1 MDEMFS
7 PISKQIMPSSIEE
20 RINMYKLR
28 NTLEEKN
35 TKYKIIKQK
44 FLNYRQFNF
53 KLTKGKSEHVPAY
66 ALSYSTLLRKKAQG
80 KIQYN
85 IDDVYYFNR
94 EEIKLISLETF
105 NKLGNF
111 NFKNI
116 YELIFNAPTIDEE
129 FSIRNSI
136 NSSAYDLSPIIIV
149 EQIIDSKLNI
159 YLDSKIYED
168 IREKLIIF

>member
-1 MDEMFS
+1 
-7 PISKQIMPSSIEE
+7 
-20 RINMYKLR
+20 
-28 NTLEEKN
+28 
-35 TKYKIIKQK
+35 
-44 FLNYRQFNF
+44 
-53 KLTKGKSEHVPAY
+53 VPAY